1 MLLEGLVS
9 QKDSGFCRLVI
20 QLQCSV
26 SLQSFQTWSWPGL
39 AAEGRDSAA
48 EPVGVVGGAREKVCG
63 GSEAGDAV
71 RAGGCHQEAEG
82 LTSPL
87 AMVSLALV
95 VVLGLHSFIYYL
107 WELVWSRRLKD
118 CGRWGLGGN

>member
-1 MLLEGLVS
+1 MSQKDLGLVS
-9 QKDSGFCRLVI
+9 PGHSASVLHPLAELSDVVVARLG
-20 QLQCSV
+20 
-26 SLQSFQTWSWPGL
+26 SLRLREAQGHN
-39 AAEGRDSAA
+39 SAA
-48 EPVGVVGGAREKVCG
+48 EPVGVVGGAQERVRG

-82 LTSPL
+82 LASPL
-87 AMVSLALV
+87 AMVFLALV

-118 CGRWGLGGN
+118 GGRWGLGGS